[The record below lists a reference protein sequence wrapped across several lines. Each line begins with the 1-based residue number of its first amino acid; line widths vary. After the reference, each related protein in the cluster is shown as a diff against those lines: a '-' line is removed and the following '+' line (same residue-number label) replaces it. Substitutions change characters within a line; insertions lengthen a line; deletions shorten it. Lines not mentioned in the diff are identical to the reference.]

1 MYTLAMLTPLDVAI
15 EYDKDWDLWWWIGAS
30 ALGVVAIAI
39 ALTFV
44 PLWDWIGRFEPG
56 AAEVI
61 GRIVLAVLALAAAYT
76 LVVLPGTMMRHVQ
89 AHENVWWVVIGW
101 VAGAIA
107 LIFISREYGWLRWLA
122 PSLVGAGLLV
132 GAAND
137 ALQRFA
143 SWVPTTAAAVLAV
156 IILGVGLLWLRNR

>member
-1 MYTLAMLTPLDVAI
+1 MYTLALLTPLDVAI
-15 EYDKDWDLWWWIGAS
+15 EYDKDWDLWWWIGA
-30 ALGVVAIAI
+30 AVLGVVAIAI

-44 PLWDWIGRFEPG
+44 PLWDWIGRFESG
-56 AAEVI
+56 TAVVI
-61 GRIVLAVLALAAAYT
+61 GRIVLAVVALAAAYT

-107 LIFISREYGWLRWLA
+107 LIFLSREYGWLRWLA
-122 PSLVGAGLLV
+122 PSLVGAGLLI

-143 SWVPTTAAAVLAV
+143 SWIPTTAATVLAV

>member
-1 MYTLAMLTPLDVAI
+1 MYTLAFLTPLEVAI
-15 EYDKDWDLWWWIGAS
+15 EYDKDWDLWWWIGAGVV
-30 ALGVVAIAI
+30 GVVAITI
-39 ALTFV
+39 ALTV
-44 PLWDWIGRFEPG
+44 IPLWGWTDRFDS
-56 AAEVI
+56 EVGVLI

-101 VAGAIA
+101 LVGGVA
-107 LIFISREYGWLRWLA
+107 LITISREYGWLRWLA
-122 PSLVGAGLLV
+122 PSLVGAGLLI

-143 SWVPTTAAAVLAV
+143 SWIPTTAAAVLAI
-156 IILGVGLLWLRNR
+156 IILGIGLLWLKSR